1 MFSTRQLVGMI
12 SEQPASMTE
21 PVLVSPTLPPQ
32 LHSTAPNTTDTI
44 DYEEK
49 IKQEKAFKQQIMDVV
64 AILIFSGFV
73 IGFCIIAAEDF
84 G

>member
-12 SEQPASMTE
+12 SEKPASMTE
-21 PVLVSPTLPPQ
+21 PVLVSPTL
-32 LHSTAPNTTDTI
+32 LLSYTAPNTTDTI